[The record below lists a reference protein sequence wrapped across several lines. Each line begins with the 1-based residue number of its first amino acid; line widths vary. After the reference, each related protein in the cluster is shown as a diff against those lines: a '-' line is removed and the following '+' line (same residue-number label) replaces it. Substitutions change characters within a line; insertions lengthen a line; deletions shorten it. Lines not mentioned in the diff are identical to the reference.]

1 MRIEIVPA
9 CLMAALALAPLM
21 READRNEVRAS
32 VGMQP
37 LEALTFAVN
46 VTPSALGWTA
56 LGDGH
61 PICMWGA
68 APHPEDADLGVVWLL
83 GSDDIYKVRKRFLIE
98 SRTYVRQMHEW
109 FPVLA
114 NYVDA
119 RNVTSQKWLEWLGF
133 RAAHTDPH
141 YGVERRP
148 FILYVSR

>member
-9 CLMAALALAPLM
+9 CQMAALALAPLM

-37 LEALTFAVN
+37 LEALTFAVS
-46 VTPSALGWTA
+46 VSAPGLAWTA

-61 PICMWGA
+61 PFCMWGV
-68 APHPEDADLGVVWLL
+68 APHPQDSGLGIVWLL
-83 GSDDIYKVRKRFLIE
+83 GSDRIYEVRKRFLIE
-98 SRTYVRQMHEW
+98 SRNYVYKMHAE

-119 RNVTSQKWLEWLGF
+119 RNVTSQRWLEWLGF
-133 RAAHTDPH
+133 NAVHTDPH